1 MDWTLPASAGGVR
14 QSEDP
19 LGYPPRVVEPEEQ
32 VLASASAAPPVVAV
46 VVTHDAPA
54 QRLDQLLT
62 ALVDQDHADL
72 SVLVIDTGSDT
83 GTSAEN
89 HTGSHTGS
97 HTGNGDSGDVAERV
111 RCVLPDARVERVP
124 GNPGFGAAANRVLD
138 PGRPR
143 ARRAEYIVFCH
154 DDVVPDAG
162 AVRCLVDAATEWD
175 ADVVGAKLV
184 DWDDPR
190 RLQRVGLAVDRLG
203 TTLPLV
209 ERGELDQGQHDGV
222 REVFA
227 VPGGFTLV
235 RASRFAEIGGF
246 DEAITFLGDDVDLC
260 WRSRVAGSRVLV
272 APDARVR
279 HAEAFNERPDE
290 RRRARLVA
298 RHRLRTLLSCS
309 GRLDLLRVLPLA
321 LAATALQAAGGLVIG
336 RPGRSR
342 AALGA
347 WTWNLARPLSLWRAR
362 RRARRTRRASP
373 RAVRSMQVLGRARAR
388 MRLQRLA
395 HRQGI
400 ASATRAA
407 SDETTSDEAAPPV
420 VTGGEGAD
428 DRAAWTPATVML
440 AAVLA
445 GVVLFGSRHLLTRF
459 VPAVGEL
466 VSFRGGAGGLVGE
479 WASGWRPV
487 GLGSETSAP
496 TIVGVAGA
504 LGALLGDHLGLARTL
519 LTVGLVPVGILG
531 AHRLLRPTGSKAAQ
545 VAAAVAYAAVPLP
558 YDGLATGR
566 WSVVAAYAASPWMV
580 GRLARAS
587 GVAPFSVDGP
597 DPIARRRLWQHVVAA
612 GTVTAV
618 GGLLVPQ
625 APALLVAMGA
635 ALIVG
640 TLLAFQVRGIG
651 RLLAVSLGGAAVAAG
666 LHLPAVV
673 DLVRSRTAAE
683 AWMGLD
689 RLPGSLSAAD
699 LLRFDTGPV
708 GMPELGYL
716 LAGAAALPLLV
727 GRDWRLAW
735 AVRGWVL
742 AVATWGVVWAQQ
754 EGHLAV
760 RLPDPGVVLAPGA
773 VGLALAAALGVAAI
787 DADVRGRSWRFGIRR
802 IVSGVCVLALAGAT
816 APVVVASMDG
826 WWEMPHG
833 DLDGVLGFVDQA
845 VAEVPSRVLWVGD
858 PSLVPAGA
866 GWQLDGG
873 LSFTTSQ
880 SATPGLEAL
889 WPATGIG
896 STGRIGDALELAV
909 GHRTSRLGRVL
920 APMGVQYI
928 AVPTALGP
936 SSASPTSSPGT
947 AVPAGAVADLRAA
960 LDEQLDLEQVA
971 VDDAVALYRNVGFA
985 PLRSVGVSAEAQRE
999 ASVAGMQH
1007 IDVIGFP
1014 VLTDGEPDGRAA
1026 RGEVPPRLVLVQAA
1040 SASDR
1045 WRLEIDGRTA
1055 PRRDAYGWADAFDT
1069 GTGGAAVLR
1078 YHTPTMYH
1086 VLLGAQAVLWLVALA
1101 VAARMRFGPDAPPPP
1116 PRPGSLAASGEPS
1129 AGAALDAAGTDA
1141 AAAGDGDQSEA
1152 RPVSPDGTPA
1162 PDEAPLPNPDPE
1174 PGEAPVPDGEPEPG
1188 ETPDPAREPHPVS
1201 STGASP

>member
-1 MDWTLPASAGGVR
+1 MDWTLPWAAGGVR
-14 QSEDP
+14 QSQDP

-32 VLASASAAPPVVAV
+32 VRASPSDAPPVVAV

-54 QRLDQLLT
+54 ERLDRLLH
-62 ALVDQDHADL
+62 ALAEQDHANL
-72 SVLVIDTGSDT
+72 SVLVIDTGSHT
-83 GTSAEN
+83 GT
-89 HTGSHTGS
+89 
-97 HTGNGDSGDVAERV
+97 GDSGDVAERV
-111 RCVLPDARVERVP
+111 WGVLPDARVERLP

-154 DDVVPDAG
+154 DDVVPDVG
-162 AVRCLVDAATEWD
+162 AVRCLVDAATDWD

-190 RLQRVGLAVDRLG
+190 RLQQVGLAVDRLG

-227 VPGGFTLV
+227 VPGAFTLV
-235 RASRFAEIGGF
+235 RAPRFAEIGGF

-279 HAEAFNERPDE
+279 HAEAFTERPDE
-290 RRRARLVA
+290 RLRTRLVA

-321 LAATALQAAGGLVIG
+321 LAATALQACGGLVTG

-347 WTWNLARPLSLWRAR
+347 WTWNLARPRSLWRAR
-362 RRARRTRRASP
+362 RRARRARRASP

-395 HRQGI
+395 HRRGT
-400 ASATRAA
+400 ALATRAA

-420 VTGGEGAD
+420 VTGGVGAD
-428 DRAAWTPATVML
+428 DGAAWTPATVMV

-445 GVVLFGSRHLLTRF
+445 GVVLFGSRHLVTRF

-466 VSFRGGAGGLVGE
+466 VTFRGGAGGLVGE

-487 GLGSETSAP
+487 GLGSETSSP

-504 LGALLGDHLGLARTL
+504 LGGLLGGHLGLARTL

-531 AHRLLRPTGSKAAQ
+531 AHRLLRPTGSKVAQ

-580 GRLARAS
+580 SRLAQAS

-597 DPIARRRLWQHVVAA
+597 DPVAPRRLWQHVVAA

-625 APALLVAMGA
+625 APALLLAMGA
-635 ALIVG
+635 ALVVG
-640 TLLAFQVRGIG
+640 TLLAFQARGIG
-651 RLLAVSLGGAAVAAG
+651 RLVAVSLGGAAVAAG
-666 LHLPAVV
+666 LHLPTVV
-673 DLVRSRTAAE
+673 DILRSRTAAE
-683 AWMGLD
+683 AWLGLD

-708 GMPELGYL
+708 GTSELGYL

-735 AVRGWVL
+735 AVRGWIL

-773 VGLALAAALGVAAI
+773 VGLALAVALGVAAI
-787 DADVRGRSWRFGIRR
+787 DADVRGRSWRFGFRR
-802 IVSGVCVLALAGAT
+802 MVSALGVLALAGAT
-816 APVVVASMDG
+816 APLVVTSMDG
-826 WWEMPHG
+826 WWDMPHG
-833 DLDGVLGFVDQA
+833 ELDGVLGFVDEA
-845 VAEVPSRVLWVGD
+845 VTEVPSRLLWVGD
-858 PSLVPAGA
+858 PSVLPAGA

-873 LSFTTSQ
+873 LSFTTAQ

-889 WPATGIG
+889 WPATGAG
-896 STGRIGDALELAV
+896 STDRIGDALELAV

-928 AVPTALGP
+928 AVPTALAP
-936 SSASPTSSPGT
+936 SSASPTSSAGM
-947 AVPAGAVADLRAA
+947 VPAGAVADLRAA
-960 LDEQLDLEQVA
+960 LGEQLDLAQVA
-971 VDDAVALYRNVGFA
+971 VDDAVALYRNVAFA
-985 PLRSVGVSAEAQRE
+985 PLRSVGVSAVAQRE
-999 ASVAGMQH
+999 TSVAGMQH
-1007 IDVIGFP
+1007 LDVVGFP
-1014 VLTDGEPDGRAA
+1014 VLTDGDPDGRAA
-1026 RGEVPPRLVLVQAA
+1026 RGEVPPDQVLVQAA

-1055 PRRDAYGWADAFDT
+1055 PRHAAYGWADAFDT
-1069 GTGGAAVLR
+1069 GPGGAAVLR
-1078 YHTPTMYH
+1078 YLTPPMHH
-1086 VLLGAQAVLWLVALA
+1086 VLLGVQAVLWLAALA

-1129 AGAALDAAGTDA
+1129 AGAALDEAGTDDA
-1141 AAAGDGDQSEA
+1141 SGGDRDQSEA
-1152 RPVSPDGTPA
+1152 PPEPPDSTPE
-1162 PDEAPLPNPDPE
+1162 PDEAPV
-1174 PGEAPVPDGEPEPG
+1174 PGETPGGEPDGEPAPGETPVPDAEPEPG
-1188 ETPDPAREPHPVS
+1188 ETPEPGREPEPVS
-1201 STGASP
+1201 STGVSP